1 MLSNIFSPRLK
12 ADVTWSAYDPRWYQ
26 SIGGATAGSGP
37 AIVPDDAMAIATV
50 YRAVNVLAHAVA
62 SVPLVVYE
70 QSGDDKQRARNHP
83 AYDLLHDQPNS
94 FMTSWRWRH
103 LLMTQSILWG
113 NHYSEIIPGVGGVGS
128 LVPLSPETTRVVDQ
142 MRDGRLVYITQDKG
156 RDGYGAERRLI
167 QDEVLHIRGFSTD
180 GKSGVPITT
189 MARTAMG
196 LALSAEK
203 HGSMFMAKGA
213 RLSGVLTTPVPMKE
227 DVRKENEAAWQRQ
240 YGGANNAGGTP
251 VLTGG
256 LEYKPISSNNK
267 DSQWLESR
275 EFSVQE
281 LLRFIGVPGV
291 LVGHADKTAT
301 FASAE
306 QFFQSFVDHSVMPW
320 TENITAE
327 LNTSVIVG
335 APKNFCGFILDG
347 LKKGDIK
354 TRYDSYSTAIMSG
367 FMNRNE
373 ARAKEN
379 LNRGGE
385 ELDTFLQPLN
395 MAAAGAAPEPEPE
408 PVEQVEQPNEPDP
421 RVARLVRSA
430 SERLARKESA
440 AVEGSGK
447 KLGAAKR
454 FADNP
459 EKWGEWLAKFYGGLA
474 EEVADSLGVTE
485 QAALAYCMAQ
495 RARLGH
501 GVPDGFQ
508 ESSVA
513 SLMVTADA
521 AEVANATK
529 PKTDHTNHLGATD
542 HEHI

>member
-1 MLSNIFSPRLK
+1 MLANLFRPTVK
-12 ADVTWSAYDPRWYQ
+12 ADVSWSAYDPRWYQ

-37 AIVPDDAMAIATV
+37 AIVPDDAMSIATV

-70 QSGDDKQRARNHP
+70 QDGENKERARDHA
-83 AYDLLHDQPNS
+83 AYGLLHDQPNP

-103 LLMTQSILWG
+103 LLMTQAVLWG
-113 NHYSEIIPGVGGVGS
+113 NHYSEIIPGIGGVGS
-128 LVPLSPETTRVVDQ
+128 LVPLSPETTRIVDQ
-142 MRDGRLVYITQDKG
+142 TRDGRLVYITQDKG
-156 RDGYGAERRLI
+156 VNGYGAERRLI
-167 QDEVLHIRGFSTD
+167 QDEVLHIRGFSID

-203 HGSMFMAKGA
+203 HGAMFMQKGA

-256 LEYKPISSNNK
+256 LEYKPISSSNK
-267 DSQWLESR
+267 DSQWLEAR
-275 EFSVQE
+275 EFQVQE

-327 LNTSVIVG
+327 LNNSVIVG
-335 APKNFCGFILDG
+335 APNNFCGFILDG

-354 TRYDSYSTAIMSG
+354 TRYDSYTAAINSG
-367 FMNRNE
+367 FMSRNE

-379 LNRGGE
+379 MNSGPE
-385 ELDTFLQPLN
+385 ELDVFLQPLN
-395 MAAAGAAPEPEPE
+395 MAQAGQEPEPL
-408 PVEQVEQPNEPDP
+408 EQPEPAEVEEVEEDT
-421 RVARLVRSA
+421 RVALLVSRA
-430 SERLARKESA
+430 SERIARKESA
-440 AVEGSGK
+440 AVEGAGSK
-447 KLGAAKR
+447 MGAAKR
-454 FADNP
+454 FSEDP

-474 EEVADSLGVTE
+474 DEVAHSLGITE
-485 QAALAYCMAQ
+485 AEARGYCDAQ
-495 RARLGH
+495 VARLTL
-501 GVPDGFQ
+501 GVPQGFM
-508 ESSVA
+508 EDSEA
-513 SLMVTADA
+513 GLRACG
-521 AEVANATK
+521 AN
-529 PKTDHTNHLGATD
+529 HG
-542 HEHI
+542 